1 MRLCTSQ
8 AEGYYLPHNRSA
20 SGVDL
25 KLLFIIENTDNSS
38 CCFVCL
44 YKLYL
49 SKCPPNRPPNV
60 FYLQSL
66 KNPTNDC
73 CWFSSVPIGHAT
85 LVGTIAR
92 CANLQAF
99 QDTRQTIP
107 SKLAATHLYQAGIDE
122 QLMMERTGHCSL
134 EGVRSYK

>member
-1 MRLCTSQ
+1 MRGLSSDTEDASKNHHG
-8 AEGYYLPHNRSA
+8 ELKERKNRSK
-20 SGVDL
+20 

-38 CCFVCL
+38 CCFVWL
-44 YKLYL
+44 YKFYL
-49 SKCPPNRPPNV
+49 NKCPPNRPPNV

-92 CANLQAF
+92 LCKPAGIPGYKTHHSLQA
-99 QDTRQTIP
+99 T
-107 SKLAATHLYQAGIDE
+107 AATHLYHSGVDDE
-122 QLMMERTGHCSL
+122 QLIMEKTGHCSL
-134 EGVRSYK
+134 E